1 MIEHIDGNLAMRRAH
16 RVAGAFL
23 IWLALGC
30 LILHFLVPSSSSAEG
45 VRLFEGVSLSSVSI
59 RGGFSGHSPIGK
71 IELEDFR
78 QYDVLMMAR
87 LPWEWYSES
96 GWGVGTTF
104 GVSGGAMQAAG
115 DTAFITTIFPGLSFG
130 PKHGRY
136 SLDIGG
142 GIALLSQ
149 HKFGTQDLG
158 GPFQFTWSLA
168 LRTQVYGPMGLGYF
182 FQHLSDATMYGDNG
196 RGVDYHLFELTYR
209 F

>member
-1 MIEHIDGNLAMRRAH
+1 MIEHIDGNRTMRRVRRA
-16 RVAGAFL
+16 VGAFL
-23 IWLALGC
+23 PWFALGC
-30 LILHFLVPSSSSAEG
+30 LILDFLVPSTSSAEG
-45 VRLFEGVSLSSVSI
+45 VRLFDGVSLSSVSV

-78 QYDVLMMAR
+78 QYDILAMAR

-104 GVSGGAMQAAG
+104 GVSGGAMQAVG

-158 GPFQFTWSLA
+158 GAFQFTWSLA
-168 LRTQVYGPMGLGYF
+168 LRAQVYGPIGLGYF
-182 FQHLSDATMYGDNG
+182 FQHLSDATIYGDNG
-196 RGVDYHLFELTYR
+196 RGVDYHLFELIYR